1 MWAGGLTKLFL
12 KPFLGM
18 SVADKSSYFSRFTI
32 KLVEMV
38 AAGIATAV
46 SGYLVAHL
54 GGYLFSAAP
63 APATVQLAPT
73 TGGTS
78 KAASTRARAQP
89 AREAS
94 ADAGEKRHASAP
106 DAGSPTAPVRTT
118 ATAAPAAASRKPAAT
133 DTSAAA
139 SNASD
144 EDTVEAQVRAA
155 LANVDASRPAASPPA
170 APLHQADAPPAP
182 VAVAAPPADTAAGA
196 GAVEVAP
203 RTADLAPQPVQQTPV
218 QPDPL
223 TTVEIKSRPVADV
236 GALPAAAPDQKDAQ
250 ENTQQENTQDDSGLL
265 SAIKHIPDLLR
276 ASSSASDGDPPRPP
290 RPVGN

>member
-1 MWAGGLTKLFL
+1 LYLRRAVLTKPFL

-18 SVADKSSYFSRFTI
+18 SVAAKSSYLSRFTI
-32 KLVEMV
+32 KLFEMV

-63 APATVQLAPT
+63 APAPVQVAPA
-73 TGGTS
+73 TGGAS
-78 KAASTRARAQP
+78 KAASASPRVQP
-89 AREAS
+89 ARAAS
-94 ADAGEKRHASAP
+94 ADAGEKRHASTP
-106 DAGSPTAPVRTT
+106 DVGPAAAPVRTT
-118 ATAAPAAASRKPAAT
+118 ATATPTAVARKPVAT
-133 DTSAAA
+133 DTNADA
-139 SNASD
+139 SKAGD

-155 LANVDASRPAASPPA
+155 LANVDASRPAPVQSA
-170 APLHQADAPPAP
+170 APPHQADAPPAP
-182 VAVAAPPADTAAGA
+182 VAVAVPPPADSAAGA

-203 RTADLAPQPVQQTPV
+203 RAADLAPQPVQQAPA

-223 TTVEIKSRPVADV
+223 TTVEIKSRPVVDV
-236 GALPAAAPDQKDAQ
+236 GALPATAPAQKDA
-250 ENTQQENTQDDSGLL
+250 QENTQDDSGLL

-276 ASSSASDGDPPRPP
+276 ASSPATDGDPPRPP